1 MYLCSFEVRIFIPLP
16 PSLSLS
22 TGGSIRQTLLKK
34 SVAKVFVTVVE
45 AADLLASNANGKSD
59 PFCVVKLGESQELA
73 TPIIMGTLNP
83 RWNHTVSKLKLKP
96 EMDDHIYLKNLDL
109 EIRHLVVN

>member
-1 MYLCSFEVRIFIPLP
+1 M
-16 PSLSLS
+16 
-22 TGGSIRQTLLKK
+22 
-34 SVAKVFVTVVE
+34 AKVFVTVVE

-83 RWNHTVSKLKLKP
+83 RWNHTVSHVTSTHRLS
-96 EMDDHIYLKNLDL
+96 
-109 EIRHLVVN
+109 LVNPFSPTQMEFIVTDMEEGIDFTVFDSDMFSPNGN

>member
-1 MYLCSFEVRIFIPLP
+1 M
-16 PSLSLS
+16 
-22 TGGSIRQTLLKK
+22 K
-34 SVAKVFVTVVE
+34 SVAKVYVTVVE

-83 RWNHTVSKLKLKP
+83 RWNHTVSTLMRPTHLEVYKR
-96 EMDDHIYLKNLDL
+96 IYRLCT
-109 EIRHLVVN
+109 